1 MSSVLYTHAPSPL
14 GPLLLVGSGEALTA
28 IWLPSGRDRRD
39 PEPSWIDSPK
49 PFRDAVRQLDAYFAG
64 KLRQFDLPLAP
75 EGTPFQRRVWEA
87 LLGIPYGETVSYGE
101 LARRI
106 ERPSAFR
113 AVGAANGQNPLS
125 IVIPCHRVIGSNGQ
139 LVGYGGGLPVK
150 SALLA
155 LERRVAGVPE
165 RPSES
170 TRPRQGLLFG

>member
-75 EGTPFQRRVWEA
+75 EGTPFQRRVWQA
-87 LLGIPYGETVSYGE
+87 L
-101 LARRI
+101 
-106 ERPSAFR
+106 R

>member
-39 PEPSWIDSPK
+39 PEPSWIESPK

-75 EGTPFQRRVWEA
+75 EGTPFQRRVWQA

-101 LARRI
+101 LAGMAG
-106 ERPSAFR
+106 RPRAAR
-113 AVGAANGQNPLS
+113 AVGSAMRDNPLPY
-125 IVIPCHRVIGSNGQ
+125 VIPCHRVIAAGGKIG
-139 LVGYGGGLPVK
+139 GYGGGPNSVAHK
-150 SALLA
+150 RALLA
-155 LERRVAGVPE
+155 REGVIL
-165 RPSES
+165 
-170 TRPRQGLLFG
+170 G